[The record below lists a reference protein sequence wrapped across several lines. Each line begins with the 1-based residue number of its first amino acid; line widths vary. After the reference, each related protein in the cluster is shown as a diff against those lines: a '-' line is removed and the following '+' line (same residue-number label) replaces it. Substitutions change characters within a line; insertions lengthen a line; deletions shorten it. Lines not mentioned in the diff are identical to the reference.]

1 MKAAIL
7 TAPGNLVV
15 KEVGTPPCPEGGL
28 LVKTRAC
35 SICTTDAKMYH
46 QGQRDLA
53 DPRILGHEFSG
64 VIAETHTR
72 DGAFEPGDRVQ
83 VAPGI
88 GCGRC
93 PACQRGA
100 DNRCPHIGIFGFN
113 YDGGFAEFVTV
124 PERSVLGGG
133 VNQIPEGTSF
143 EEAALAEPLAS
154 CLNGQQQ
161 AGITGGDTVLILGA
175 GPIGLLHA
183 RLARLKRA
191 TRILIAERL
200 ANRLETAELAG
211 AERIIDLNS
220 ESTAEV
226 VKEESSGRGVD
237 VILLA
242 CREAALKSLLELL
255 APGGRMCLFS
265 GLPAESTRGQL
276 DANLIHY
283 REISITG
290 AYGCTAAQNRAALEL
305 IASGQIDVSRLITR
319 RLSLD
324 EIGEGLEYTG
334 RREGLKATIK
344 F

>member
-15 KEVGTPPCPEGGL
+15 KEVSTPPCPEGGL
-28 LVKTRAC
+28 LMKTRAC

-46 QGQRDLA
+46 QGQRNLVY
-53 DPRILGHEFSG
+53 PRILGHEFSG
-64 VIAETHTR
+64 VIADSHTSSNS
-72 DGAFEPGDRVQ
+72 FEPGDRVQ

-93 PACQRGA
+93 PACRRGA

-113 YDGGFAEFVTV
+113 YDGGFAEFVTI

-133 VNQIPEGTSF
+133 VNRIPEGTSF

-183 RLARLKRA
+183 RLARIKGA
-191 TRILIAERL
+191 ARILIAERL
-200 ANRLETAELAG
+200 ANRLETAEMAG
-211 AERIIDLNS
+211 AERIIDLNR

-226 VKEESSGRGVD
+226 VKEESGGRGVD

-242 CREAALKSLLELL
+242 CRESALKPLLELL
-255 APGGRMCLFS
+255 APGGRLCLFS
-265 GLPAESTRGQL
+265 GLPTESARAQL

-290 AYGCTAAQNRAALEL
+290 AYGCTTAQNRAALEL

-334 RREGLKATIK
+334 RREGLKATIE